1 MMAQFACFS
10 GFSQS
15 RRTAVAKGQQRGNRE
30 KKKPKAPKKLPPAAM
45 SVFTQ
50 PQQQRGGKAK

>member
-1 MMAQFACFS
+1 
-10 GFSQS
+10 
-15 RRTAVAKGQQRGNRE
+15 VAKGQSRGNRE

-45 SVFTQ
+45 SVFSQ

>member
-1 MMAQFACFS
+1 L
-10 GFSQS
+10 
-15 RRTAVAKGQQRGNRE
+15 AKGQSRGNRE

-50 PQQQRGGKAK
+50 PQPQRGKAK

>member
-1 MMAQFACFS
+1 MAN
-10 GFSQS
+10 
-15 RRTAVAKGQQRGNRE
+15 REQRSNKE

-50 PQQQRGGKAK
+50 PQPQRGKAK